1 MNNVTIE
8 PFENDNINDITIEPF
23 GIKHIEDV
31 SEMHFQVLD
40 GWSMKGLI
48 SDIANNSTQS
58 FVAMRYGRAL
68 AFCSY
73 LVADDAE
80 LLFLCTHPIARN
92 RGLASALLKDTMAKL
107 PVNTVVLEVRSQ
119 NEEAIRL
126 YKKLGF
132 ASLGVRK
139 GFYSTP
145 GDDAVVMEY
154 NKHGKDL

>member
-1 MNNVTIE
+1 M
-8 PFENDNINDITIEPF
+8 NDIIDSIVIEPF

-48 SDIANNSTQS
+48 SDIANNSTKS
-58 FVAMRYGRAL
+58 FVALSYGRAL

-80 LLFLCTHPIARN
+80 LLFVCTHPIARKH
-92 RGLASALLKDTMAKL
+92 GLATKLLKDTMARL
-107 PVNTVVLEVRSQ
+107 PVNTVVLEVRSK
-119 NEEAIRL
+119 NEEAISL

-132 ASLGVRK
+132 ETLGVRK

-145 GDDAVVMEY
+145 SDDAIVMEY
-154 NKHGKDL
+154 NKEGKDL